1 MPFQD
6 TPVMQMS
13 YDDPYSI
20 IDLVKSAK
28 CIINV
33 AGPYMLTQGELMKLD
48 LFGYIR
54 LRHAEHYGST
64 RKGSFAKLVDLHAKS
79 CNLQCFPKDRLLHYT
94 RCPLL

>member
-1 MPFQD
+1 MTLTVFFLPAAMPVLPLQD

-33 AGPYMLTQGELMKLD
+33 AGPYMLTQGELM
-48 LFGYIR
+48 
-54 LRHAEHYGST
+54 
-64 RKGSFAKLVDLHAKS
+64 
-79 CNLQCFPKDRLLHYT
+79 NLGLTSGCLWYV
-94 RCPLL
+94 

>member
-1 MPFQD
+1 MTLTGFLAGAVPVLPVQD

-33 AGPYMLTQGELMKLD
+33 AGPYMLTQGELMNLA
-48 LFGYIR
+48 LTSEAAFGCVWYVWSCQIR
-54 LRHAEHYGST
+54 MG
-64 RKGSFAKLVDLHAKS
+64 
-79 CNLQCFPKDRLLHYT
+79 
-94 RCPLL
+94 

>member
-1 MPFQD
+1 MQPWFHLCFPLQD

-33 AGPYMLTQGELMKLD
+33 AGPYMLTQGELMNLK
-48 LFGYIR
+48 
-54 LRHAEHYGST
+54 RHI
-64 RKGSFAKLVDLHAKS
+64 
-79 CNLQCFPKDRLLHYT
+79 
-94 RCPLL
+94 

>member
-1 MPFQD
+1 MRRGFTMIHILLHDSHRFTVIAGAMPVLPLQD

-33 AGPYMLTQGELMKLD
+33 AGPYMLTQGELM
-48 LFGYIR
+48 
-54 LRHAEHYGST
+54 
-64 RKGSFAKLVDLHAKS
+64 
-79 CNLQCFPKDRLLHYT
+79 NLGLTSGCVWYV
-94 RCPLL
+94 

>member
-1 MPFQD
+1 
-6 TPVMQMS
+6 MS

-48 LFGYIR
+48 LFGCIR
-54 LRHAEHYGST
+54 DMLST
-64 RKGSFAKLVDLHAKS
+64 MD
-79 CNLQCFPKDRLLHYT
+79 
-94 RCPLL
+94 